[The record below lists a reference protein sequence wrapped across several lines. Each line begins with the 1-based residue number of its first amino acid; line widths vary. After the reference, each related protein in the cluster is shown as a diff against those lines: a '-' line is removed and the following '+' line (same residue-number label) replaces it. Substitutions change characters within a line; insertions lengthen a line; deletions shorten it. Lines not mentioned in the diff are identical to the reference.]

1 MSPSNTPLS
10 CSVQQEVAQN
20 WKFGSNPR
28 EVRNFV
34 SENRDAKGI
43 ADSFNYQVEMALH
56 QVSIVVSIRY
66 CVCCL
71 FLENTYKLSYGYR

>member
-56 QVSIVVSIRY
+56 QVSITY
-66 CVCCL
+66 CL
-71 FLENTYKLSYGYR
+71 